1 MTCPVCYIKNSN
13 YTVNCGSSHTICESC
28 EVQLRMKE
36 PSTQFGRQLKC
47 PICKVVENVSGKRTT
62 FSYEYE
68 LNQLYNK
75 PTHIVQDLHCCE
87 SGLLCDS
94 MTIRT
99 CSYPDGC
106 SRYICMRC
114 MMCVSHFQ

>member
-1 MTCPVCYIKNSN
+1 MSCPVCYIKNSN
-13 YTVNCGSSHTICESC
+13 YTINCGSSHTICESC

-36 PSTQFGRQLKC
+36 PVTLFGRQLKC
-47 PICKVVENVSGKRTT
+47 PICKVVEKVSGRRTT

-75 PTHIVQDLHCCE
+75 PCCE
-87 SGLLCDS
+87 SGLCDS